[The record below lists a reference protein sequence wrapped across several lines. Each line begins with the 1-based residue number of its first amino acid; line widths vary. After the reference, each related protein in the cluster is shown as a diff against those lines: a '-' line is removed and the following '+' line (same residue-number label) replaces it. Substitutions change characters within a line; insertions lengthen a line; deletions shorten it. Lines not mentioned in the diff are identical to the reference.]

1 MIFWFYWHISRSS
14 SFAWHGF
21 TNTDWVGSVD
31 DRKSMGGYLV
41 FFCNTL
47 ISWKSG
53 KQRIVAH
60 SSIEA
65 DYKALAYD
73 IDEVLRL

>member
-1 MIFWFYWHISRSS
+1 
-14 SFAWHGF
+14 
-21 TNTDWVGSVD
+21 
-31 DRKSMGGYLV
+31 MGGYLV

-53 KQRIVAH
+53 KQRIVAY

-65 DYKALAYD
+65 DYKALADD
-73 IDEVLRL
+73 IDEVLKL

>member
-1 MIFWFYWHISRSS
+1 
-14 SFAWHGF
+14 
-21 TNTDWVGSVD
+21 
-31 DRKSMGGYLV
+31 MGGYLV

-47 ISWKSG
+47 ISG
-53 KQRIVAH
+53 KQHIVAH

>member
-1 MIFWFYWHISRSS
+1 
-14 SFAWHGF
+14 
-21 TNTDWVGSVD
+21 
-31 DRKSMGGYLV
+31 MGGYLV

-53 KQRIVAH
+53 KQHIVAH